1 MGGDWRDDRVGSALR
16 GENPLVMARMRS
28 GFAVI
33 GDTQH
38 LPGYSL
44 LLTDDPSVNHL
55 TDLDWERRKEFLFD
69 LSLLGEAVERAC
81 RHDGLRRINYE
92 VLGNSIPILHGHVH
106 ARYDWESPDK
116 IGGPVWRYP
125 KDVRNDPEFAYSDTK
140 HGELRAAITDELHGL
155 IERANGAAGAR
166 AGQLDA

>member
-1 MGGDWRDDRVGSALR
+1 MAGDWRDDQIGAAHR

-44 LLTDDPSVNHL
+44 LLTDDPSVDHL
-55 TDLDWERRKEFLFD
+55 TDLDWDRRAEFLFD

-81 RHDGLRRINYE
+81 RGLGLRRINYE
-92 VLGNSIPILHGHVH
+92 VLGNSVPVLHGHVH
-106 ARYDWESPDK
+106 ARYEWEPPDK

-125 KDVRNDPEFAYSDTK
+125 KELRNDPEHAYSDAK
-140 HGELRAAITDELHGL
+140 HGDVRSAITAELHGVIL
-155 IERANGAAGAR
+155 KAY
-166 AGQLDA
+166 